1 MQGPLSTLS
10 TLSSTIRL
18 KLSHGGHKSDE
29 IFIYISYKDYISALT
44 LNDRGYRELER
55 FLRLSTLTETK
66 VNGQFATHAP
76 REVAVIVF
84 DEMEEGLKARYLNHI
99 ISEHD
104 RQMCIN
110 ILVERLAISKIR
122 IIHISYFRGE
132 FTGEYTGVD
141 RGTMI

>member
-1 MQGPLSTLS
+1 MADNQ
-10 TLSSTIRL
+10 R
-18 KLSHGGHKSDE
+18 DE
-29 IFIYISYKDYISALT
+29 NFFYSSYKDYISALT

-76 REVAVIVF
+76 REGVVIVY
-84 DEMEEGLKARYLNHI
+84 DEMEGGLKARYLNHI

-104 RQMCIN
+104 RQMCID

-122 IIHISYFRGE
+122 IIHISYFRDE

-141 RGTMI
+141 RGSRRRGTQIQNTS